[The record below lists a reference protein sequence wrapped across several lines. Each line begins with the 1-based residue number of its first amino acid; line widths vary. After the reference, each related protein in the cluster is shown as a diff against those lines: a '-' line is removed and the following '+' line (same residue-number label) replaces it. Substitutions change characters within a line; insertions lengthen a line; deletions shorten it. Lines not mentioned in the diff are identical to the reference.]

1 MAILNV
7 VEAAKAVGVGKA
19 TIYRRLK
26 EGTLTASKRPDG
38 SKGVDTAELI
48 RVFGELKPQLD
59 KNLMES
65 PLRHN
70 EIVKLL
76 QRQIDSLENQLQA
89 SLEREA
95 KLLNLLEQRLL
106 EAPRGK
112 YRKGKKKSHQR

>member
-1 MAILNV
+1 MTILNV
-7 VEAAKAVGVGKA
+7 TEAAKAIGVGKA
-19 TIYRRLK
+19 TVYRRLK
-26 EGTLTASKRPDG
+26 DGTLTASKRPDG

-48 RVFGELKPQLD
+48 RVFGELKPQRD
-59 KNLMES
+59 ENRMEAS
-65 PLRHN
+65 LRQS
-70 EIVKLL
+70 EITELL

-112 YRKGKKKSHQR
+112 RRKGKKKSYS

>member
-1 MAILNV
+1 MMILSV
-7 VEAAKAVGVGKA
+7 TDAARAVGVGKA

-26 EGTLTASKRPDG
+26 EGALTASKRSDG

-48 RVFGELKPQLD
+48 RVFGELKPQSD
-59 KNLMES
+59 ENIMES
-65 PLRHN
+65 SLRRS
-70 EIVKLL
+70 EITELL

-112 YRKGKKKSHQR
+112 RRKGKKKG

>member
-1 MAILNV
+1 MTILSV
-7 VEAAKAVGVGKA
+7 AEAAKSAGVGKA

-26 EGTLTASKRPDG
+26 DGTLTASKQLDG

-59 KNLMES
+59 ES
-65 PLRHN
+65 AKELLLRHH
-70 EIVKLL
+70 EMIELL

-89 SLEREA
+89 SLERET

-106 EAPRGK
+106 ESAGKHRG
-112 YRKGKKKSHQR
+112 KGKKNR

>member
-1 MAILNV
+1 MTILNV

-19 TIYRRLK
+19 TVYRRLK
-26 EGTLTASKRPDG
+26 DGTLTASKRPDG

-59 KNLMES
+59 ENLMES
-65 PLRHN
+65 SLRQS
-70 EIVKLL
+70 EITELL
-76 QRQIDSLENQLQA
+76 QRQIDSLEDQLQA

-95 KLLNLLEQRLL
+95 RLLSLLEQRLL

-112 YRKGKKKSHQR
+112 QRRKGKK

>member
-7 VEAAKAVGVGKA
+7 TEAARAVGVGKA

-26 EGTLTASKRPDG
+26 DGTLTASKRSDG

-48 RVFGELKPQLD
+48 RVFGELKSQPD
-59 KNLMES
+59 ENLMES
-65 PLRHN
+65 SLRRS
-70 EIVKLL
+70 EIVELL

-89 SLEREA
+89 SLERET
-95 KLLNLLEQRLL
+95 KLLDLLEQRLL

-112 YRKGKKKSHQR
+112 HRKGKKKGR

>member
-7 VEAAKAVGVGKA
+7 TEAAKAVGVGKA
-19 TIYRRLK
+19 TVYRRLK
-26 EGTLTASKRPDG
+26 DGTLAVSKRPDG

-48 RVFGELKPQLD
+48 RVFGELKPQSD
-59 KNLMES
+59 ENLMES
-65 PLRHN
+65 SLRQS
-70 EIVKLL
+70 EITELL

-112 YRKGKKKSHQR
+112 YRKDKKKGC